1 MMMTTKSLP
10 PKTNKHRAMHFC
22 VFMSSPRAV
31 QTLLEYS
38 FAIILHQ
45 PSLHPLPRPPLPVW
59 LCGCST
65 LALCLS
71 KRFTVSF
78 SYHSYSL
85 SLQSR
90 DMGENWPWQ
99 RRAVM
104 VKMRH
109 SILWERV
116 SWLPLLLSSLLWLI
130 RLIRWQWFCGLTCS
144 NCDDPDGQCK
154 DPACF
159 YMRNSPWRNL
169 WSVYNMFLEL
179 MVMSYRWS
187 TNYHTKKMGV
197 ELSNALK
204 WDDLLC

>member
-1 MMMTTKSLP
+1 MLVCGCRAQSSTHSLQGILLSHYTEQASRCIMMMTTKSLP

-90 DMGENWPWQ
+90 DMGKNWP
-99 RRAVM
+99 
-104 VKMRH
+104 
-109 SILWERV
+109 
-116 SWLPLLLSSLLWLI
+116 
-130 RLIRWQWFCGLTCS
+130 
-144 NCDDPDGQCK
+144 
-154 DPACF
+154 
-159 YMRNSPWRNL
+159 
-169 WSVYNMFLEL
+169 
-179 MVMSYRWS
+179 
-187 TNYHTKKMGV
+187 
-197 ELSNALK
+197 
-204 WDDLLC
+204 